1 MLLRRILPGGL
12 FFILLLLP
20 AELAAQDTSADA
32 ADVHQVETSFLFYPA
47 PIWSRTT
54 GFSAGAGYEIEN
66 FPIPNSS
73 LQATVKPGQH
83 MGRYALTYALG
94 SPYDDLIYLVPDL
107 YYETTGRHWYYGM
120 HTTSSRDDEVAV
132 EKEMVKAELRLGI
145 QPFGGML
152 RLQPSA
158 AYVRHHVHGYE
169 TFSPGAVQRLSPL
182 SQLYLFYAAGET
194 SDAPR
199 YQEGLTVGLSGALD
213 FRDRPARPRR
223 GLLLEASAHRSEFRA
238 TPNIAFDRFE
248 AYAYG
253 YIPVRDNTF
262 AVRVVAM
269 NVNHKSK
276 APIPFYMHPTLDD
289 RLLPGYSRNR
299 FYGNDL
305 LALTAEYGV
314 TLFQMVG
321 FAAMDALLSA
331 GVGNVY
337 LDMFREFEPAISF
350 DEDPGAGPR
359 YPLRPSVAAGFNLQG
374 YDTDGWSMRV
384 LLGWGVEGVRLVR
397 FAFVH
402 DMRRAEIQT
411 R

>member
-1 MLLRRILPGGL
+1 MLLGRILLRG
-12 FFILLLLP
+12 LLLVLFVLP
-20 AELAAQDTSADA
+20 SELAAQGTSADP
-32 ADVHQVETSFLFYPA
+32 DEGHGVDTSFMLYPA
-47 PIWSRTT
+47 PLWSRTT
-54 GFSAGAGYEIEN
+54 GFSAGIGYEIEN
-66 FPIPNSS
+66 FLIPNSS
-73 LQATVKPGQH
+73 LRATAKPGQH

-94 SPYDDLIYLVPDL
+94 NPYDDLIYLVPDL
-107 YYETTGRHWYYGM
+107 YYETAGRHWYYGM
-120 HTTSSRDDEVAV
+120 HTTSSKDDEVAV

-145 QPFGGML
+145 QPFRGML

-158 AYVRHHVHGYE
+158 AYIRHHVHGYE
-169 TFSPGAVQRLSPL
+169 SFASGAVQRLDPL
-182 SQLYLFYAAGET
+182 SQQYLFYAAGET
-194 SDAPR
+194 ADAPE
-199 YQEGLTVGLSGALD
+199 YQEGLAIGISGALD
-213 FRDRPARPRR
+213 FRDHAARPRR
-223 GLLLEASAHRSEFRA
+223 GLLLQASAHRSEFRA
-238 TPNIAFDRFE
+238 APNIAFDRFE
-248 AYAYG
+248 ASAYG
-253 YIPVRDNTF
+253 YIPLRDHTL

-276 APIPFYMHPTLDD
+276 AIIPFYMHPTLDD

-305 LALTAEYGV
+305 LALTAEYGL
-314 TLFQMVG
+314 TLFQVSG

-337 LDMFREFEPAISF
+337 FDMFREFEPVISL

-402 DMRRAEIQT
+402 DIRRVEVQT